1 MLINAIAKNL
11 HKLLQ
16 NRCLAPIALLRER
29 GAVVVM
35 AIHVTLVLVV
45 GVLRAEDRRA
55 DAAGEV
61 LDVVFAVQGRD
72 VGAAQGAAAVVAEE
86 VEAFEVVR
94 FAEGVLVWGV
104 VGDGEEF
111 GGDDFVAVLDTYIVS
126 LWIWR
131 FWVFWGLVYVTG
143 KALQMISVAQRA
155 HKLAR
160 QLALA
165 FTTDPLFVARSPF
178 LSGSLSGV
186 CVARGI

>member
-11 HKLLQ
+11 HKLLE
-16 NRCLAPIALLRER
+16 NRRLASIALLRER

-35 AIHVTLVLVV
+35 AVHITLVLVV
-45 GVLRAEDRRA
+45 GVLRPEDRRA

-72 VGAAQGAAAVVAEE
+72 VGAAQGATAVVAEE
-86 VEAFEVVR
+86 VQPFEVVG

-111 GGDDFVAVLDTYIVS
+111 GGDDFVAVLVYLSLVCLCGGFGCWGIV
-126 LWIWR
+126 
-131 FWVFWGLVYVTG
+131 YMTG
-143 KALQMISVAQRA
+143 KTFQMIGVAQRA
-155 HKLAR
+155 HKLAC

-165 FTTDPLFVARSPF
+165 FTTDPLFVAGPPF